1 MPRKSKKR
9 KPQAFCMPATAMVL
23 PELDLWCQ
31 LSEEVAAQVSLDALK
46 PRLRATLT
54 EINETTQRAPGGY
67 LVVYQEDGLHRGL
80 AIEIDETPHDFL
92 SQPVDAQ
99 ARQYSRAALVKFQL
113 PAIDPKQPEPAA
125 GNEHYL
131 PIHYAEDIQTSLYHQ
146 LPQRSTVE
154 YLANALHRKL
164 HDDICIDLD
173 TRLDRDLTLMIHK
186 GTTEVYE
193 YRAWNGLYIIDFT
206 EGA

>member
-1 MPRKSKKR
+1 
-9 KPQAFCMPATAMVL
+9 MVL

-67 LVVYQEDGLHRGL
+67 LVVYQEDGQHRGL

-113 PAIDPKQPEPAA
+113 PAIDRKQPEPAA

-131 PIHYAEDIQTSLYHQ
+131 PIH
-146 LPQRSTVE
+146 
-154 YLANALHRKL
+154 
-164 HDDICIDLD
+164 
-173 TRLDRDLTLMIHK
+173 
-186 GTTEVYE
+186 
-193 YRAWNGLYIIDFT
+193 
-206 EGA
+206 